1 LLHNLSFELFR
12 LEADTRN
19 LGGGVLSVTP
29 GRRGSV
35 ELRLLALAVDATV
48 SVIEGL
54 ALDGVLP
61 VEMTLGDVFTHNRSI
76 TEIML

>member
-1 LLHNLSFELFR
+1 
-12 LEADTRN
+12 
-19 LGGGVLSVTP
+19 
-29 GRRGSV
+29 V